1 MYDWNFDSPGLKTWL
16 LLLQARDAMDRE
28 MRVALSGQSVT
39 AEQLRV
45 LFFLS
50 HYPDGATVD
59 EIAIWCFRD
68 KGSVIQQLSRM
79 ENKGLVSRRKQPHD
93 KYVFSHLTSEGEE
106 QLKLSAKTSTAM
118 IKQIEQQ
125 FSEKDVQSLN
135 EDLKRIRDSSLARL
149 GLQAI
154 PPRKANN

>member
-1 MYDWNFDSPGLKTWL
+1 MYDWNLGSPGLNTWL
-16 LLLQARDAMDRE
+16 LLMQARDAMDKE
-28 MRVALSGQSVT
+28 MRVALSRQSVT
-39 AEQLRV
+39 AEQVRV

-59 EIAIWCFRD
+59 EISIWCFIE
-68 KGSVIQQLSRM
+68 KASTIQQLTRM
-79 ENKGLVSRRKQPHD
+79 EKIGLVSRKKKDHQRH
-93 KYVFSHLTSEGEE
+93 VFFHLTGEGEQ
-106 QLKLSAKTSTAM
+106 QLKLSAKTSNAM

-125 FSEKDVQSLN
+125 LSEKDVQRLN

-154 PPRKANN
+154 QPRKANT